1 MTLDFE
7 GKEPL
12 YRQLAAVLRA
22 MIESGKIPPGRR
34 LPSKKALEQHYGV
47 SQNTVERALALL
59 KDDGLIETS
68 MGRGLFVTQ
77 PEDRP
82 GQR

>member
-12 YRQLAAVLRA
+12 YRQLANILREQIA
-22 MIESGKIPPGRR
+22 SGQVPPGRR
-34 LPSKKALEQHYGV
+34 LPSKLSIRQQCGV
-47 SQNTVERALALL
+47 SQNTTERALKLL
-59 KDDGLIETS
+59 RDEGLIETS
-68 MGRGLFVTQ
+68 LGRGLFVTQ

-82 GQR
+82 RR

>member
-22 MIESGKIPPGRR
+22 MIDSGEIPPGRR
-34 LPSKKALEQHYGV
+34 VPSKKTIQQEYGV
-47 SQNTVERALALL
+47 SQNTTERALALL
-59 KDDGLIETS
+59 KDEGLIETS
-68 MGRGLFVTQ
+68 LGRGLFVTQ

-82 GQR
+82 

>member
-12 YRQLAAVLRA
+12 YRQLAAELRR
-22 MIESGKIPPGRR
+22 MIDSGEIPPGRR
-34 LPSKKALEQHYGV
+34 LPSKKAIVQQYGV
-47 SQNTVERALALL
+47 SQNTAERALAIL
-59 KDDGLIETS
+59 KDEGLIETS
-68 MGRGLFVTQ
+68 MGRGLFVVP

-82 GQR
+82 RA